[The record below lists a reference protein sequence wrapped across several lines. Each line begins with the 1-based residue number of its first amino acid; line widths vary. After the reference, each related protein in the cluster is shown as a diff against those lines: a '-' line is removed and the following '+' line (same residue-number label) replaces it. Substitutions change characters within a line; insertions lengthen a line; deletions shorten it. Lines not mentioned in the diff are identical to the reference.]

1 MSEAPEKQSV
11 PAGLV
16 GAGAVLVAL
25 GGIFLWLLMIAGP
38 WRLASGLLE
47 TADRV
52 QHAEDKLSAGQLD
65 KARADAA
72 FAIAAAERARAG
84 LDGGSPLLGVAELV
98 PVTND
103 ALGEID
109 HFVNATEFSSAAAFE
124 TVGVADDAI
133 GGNLIS
139 PDPDDPEGGSIIDI
153 AQIEDLAGRVH
164 GVRVGLQKTA
174 AELEQVDLQNLPS
187 RIRPKI
193 EDALEQAAEA
203 DLRLA
208 DAELGFEVLPGILGA
223 DGPRTYL
230 LGFQNNAEQRGTGGA
245 ILQFSTLEIDG
256 GKVSLGDKKKG
267 AAASV
272 YEVEGEDRPQFDI
285 PLPDDA
291 WIIRQIPDAQRFGNA
306 NWSPDWPLSARVMLD
321 YATAADL
328 DNPKIE
334 LPEFDGFM
342 AVDPFTLQK
351 MMPGVGPFE
360 TKAGNYITA
369 NRVVPF
375 SLYLAYGKYPIP
387 KFRRAVLRQV
397 VDEFF
402 ARAVNPKR
410 PTDLLE
416 GAGSAL
422 AEKRIQIWMKEPAEQ
437 QFIKHMG
444 WDGAIRPAKG
454 SDFVYV
460 VEQNVGGN
468 KLDYFSTQST
478 DMSIEVDGAD
488 AHVSTVLGVHNGV
501 FAPQPRWIMGDSG
514 PTHRPMLSLYVPGDA
529 TLEGTPTI
537 DGERIDDPVP
547 AAWFDGGPPEES
559 EAGKKVWSATLVV
572 PPGED
577 ASIGYD
583 YSVPDVIR
591 TVGERSVYRL
601 VIQHQPKVNLE
612 SMTIRLTLPGGATA
626 IRAPGWTREG
636 DVLVWTK
643 KLRED
648 TEVEVSWRN

>member
-1 MSEAPEKQSV
+1 MSEAPEKQPV

-25 GGIFLWLLMIAGP
+25 GGAFLWLLVLAGP

-65 KARADAA
+65 KARADTA
-72 FAIAAAERARAG
+72 FAIAASERARAG
-84 LDGGSPLLGVAELV
+84 LDGRSPLLDLAELI
-98 PVTND
+98 PVADD

-109 HFVNATEFSSAAAFE
+109 HFVNATELSSAAAYE
-124 TVGVADDAI
+124 TVRVADDAI

-139 PDPDDPEGGSIIDI
+139 PDPNDPKGGSIIDI

-164 GVRVGLQKTA
+164 GVRIGLQKSA
-174 AELEQVDLQNLPS
+174 AELEQVDPQNLPS
-187 RIRPKI
+187 RFRPKL
-193 EDALEQAAEA
+193 EDAIEAAAEA
-203 DLRLA
+203 DVRLA
-208 DAELGFEVLPGILGA
+208 DAEAGFEVLPGILGA

-267 AAASV
+267 SAASV
-272 YEVEGEDRPQFDI
+272 YDIDEDRKQFDI
-285 PLPDDA
+285 PLPEDA
-291 WIIRQIPDAQRFGNA
+291 WIVRQIPDAQRFGNS
-306 NWSPDWPLSARVMLD
+306 NWSPDWPLSADVMLD
-321 YATAADL
+321 YAKAADL
-328 DNPKIE
+328 DNPAIE
-334 LPEFDGFM
+334 LPDFDGFM
-342 AVDPFTLQK
+342 AVDPFALQK

-369 NRVVPF
+369 GRVVPF

-402 ARAVNPKR
+402 ARAVKPKR

-437 QFIKHMG
+437 QFIKHMAWG
-444 WDGAIRPAKG
+444 GAIRPAKG

-478 DMSIEVDGAD
+478 GMSIEIDGTGAR
-488 AHVSTVLGVHNGV
+488 VSTVLGVHNGV

-529 TLEGTPTI
+529 TLEGPPTI
-537 DGERIDDPVP
+537 DGERIDDPAP
-547 AAWFDGGPPEES
+547 AAWSGGGPPEDS

-583 YSVPDVIR
+583 YTVPDVVR
-591 TVGERSVYRL
+591 AVGERSVYRL

-612 SMTIRLTLPGGATA
+612 EMTIRLTLPGGATGV
-626 IRAPGWTREG
+626 RAPGWTREG

-643 KLRED
+643 RLGED

>member
-1 MSEAPEKQSV
+1 MSEAPEQQPV

-25 GGIFLWLLMIAGP
+25 GGAFLWLLVLAGP

-52 QHAEDKLSAGQLD
+52 QRAEDKLSAGQLD
-65 KARADAA
+65 KARADTA
-72 FAIAAAERARAG
+72 FAIAASERARAG
-84 LDGGSPLLGVAELV
+84 LDGRSPLLDLAELI
-98 PVTND
+98 PVADN

-109 HFVNATEFSSAAAFE
+109 HFVRATEFSSEAAFE

-133 GGNLIS
+133 GGTLIS

-164 GVRVGLQKTA
+164 GVRIGLQKSA
-174 AELEQVDLQNLPS
+174 AELEQVDPQNLPS
-187 RIRPKI
+187 RFRPKL
-193 EDALEQAAEA
+193 EDAIEAAAEA
-203 DLRLA
+203 DARLA
-208 DAELGFEVLPGILGA
+208 DAEAGFEVLPGILGA

-267 AAASV
+267 SASSV
-272 YEVEGEDRPQFDI
+272 YDIDEDRKQFDI
-285 PLPDDA
+285 PLPEDA
-291 WIIRQIPDAQRFGNA
+291 WIVRQIPDAQRFGNS
-306 NWSPDWPLSARVMLD
+306 NWSPDWPLSADVMWD
-321 YATAADL
+321 YAKAADL
-328 DNPKIE
+328 DNPAIE
-334 LPEFDGFM
+334 LPDFDGFM
-342 AVDPFTLQK
+342 AVDPFALQK

-360 TKAGNYITA
+360 TKSGNYITA

-402 ARAVNPKR
+402 ARAVDPKR
-410 PTDLLE
+410 PTELLE

-422 AEKRIQIWMKEPAEQ
+422 AEKRIQIWMTEPTEQ
-437 QFIKHMG
+437 QFIKHMA

-460 VEQNVGGN
+460 AEQNVGGN

-478 DMSIEVDGAD
+478 GMSIEIDGAD

-501 FAPQPRWIMGDSG
+501 FTPQPRWIMGLSG
-514 PTHRPMLSLYVPGDA
+514 PTHKPMLSLYVPGDA
-529 TLEGTPTI
+529 TLEGTTV
-537 DGERIDDPVP
+537 DGKRIDDPVP
-547 AAWFDGGPPEES
+547 AAWFDGGPPEDS

-583 YSVPDVIR
+583 YTVPDVIR
-591 TVGERSVYRL
+591 SVGERSVYRL

-612 SMTIRLTLPGGATA
+612 EMTIRLTLPGGARA
-626 IRAPGWTREG
+626 VRAPGWTREG
-636 DVLVWTK
+636 DVLVWTR

-648 TEVEVSWRN
+648 TKVEVSWRN